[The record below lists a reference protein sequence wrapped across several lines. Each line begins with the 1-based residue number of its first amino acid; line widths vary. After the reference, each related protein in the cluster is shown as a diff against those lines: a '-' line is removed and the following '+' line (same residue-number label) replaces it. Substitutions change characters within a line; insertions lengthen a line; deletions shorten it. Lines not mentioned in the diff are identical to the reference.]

1 MQSFSTIICNFS
13 AKIFDFIEKVVIGF
27 HALDDALG
35 SGVGIAAAGVGYADG
50 AELWGGEDADGVN
63 RAVVQAAGDDSDF
76 GDARIEVLEGFG
88 GRC

>member
-1 MQSFSTIICNFS
+1 MQLL
-13 AKIFDFIEKVVIGF
+13 AKFFDFMEKVCIGF
-27 HALDDALG
+27 NALDDALRG
-35 SGVGIAAAGVGYADG
+35 GVGIAAAGVGDADG
-50 AELWGGEDADGVN
+50 AELRGGKHADGVD

>member
-1 MQSFSTIICNFS
+1 M
-13 AKIFDFIEKVVIGF
+13 EKVVIGF

-50 AELWGGEDADGVN
+50 AELRGGEDADGVN

-76 GDARIEVLEGFG
+76 VNARIEVLEGFG